1 MRYFKKN
8 WEETTGDELTDDW
21 GVSIF
26 YFETDDSL
34 NVFKQIQILK
44 DAVEVASENS
54 ELNLKGFK
62 YEMIEAKDLIQSQL
76 TEAYVK
82 ADYLK
87 YVHDYLVSLSKI
99 DNLVGKKIDD
109 NF

>member
-34 NVFKQIQILK
+34 NVFKQIQIFENGNILK
-44 DAVEVASENS
+44 YD
-54 ELNLKGFK
+54 ELNNEDEFGA
-62 YEMIEAKDLIQSQL
+62 MADQSL
-76 TEAYVK
+76 EEEEFL
-82 ADYLK
+82 DCEI
-87 YVHDYLVSLSKI
+87 SKEEFYNI
-99 DNLVGKKIDD
+99 WNK
-109 NF
+109 

>member
-34 NVFKQIQILK
+34 NVFKQIQIFENGNILK
-44 DAVEVASENS
+44 YD
-54 ELNLKGFK
+54 ELNNEDEFGA
-62 YEMIEAKDLIQSQL
+62 MADQSL
-76 TEAYVK
+76 EEEEFL
-82 ADYLK
+82 DCEI
-87 YVHDYLVSLSKI
+87 SKEEFYNI
-99 DNLVGKKIDD
+99 WNKLL
-109 NF
+109 NY

>member
-34 NVFKQIQILK
+34 NFLKQIQIFENGNILK
-44 DAVEVASENS
+44 YD
-54 ELNLKGFK
+54 ELNNEDEFGA
-62 YEMIEAKDLIQSQL
+62 MADQSL
-76 TEAYVK
+76 EEEEFL
-82 ADYLK
+82 DCEI
-87 YVHDYLVSLSKI
+87 SKEEFYNI
-99 DNLVGKKIDD
+99 WNK
-109 NF
+109 